1 MASSPTAPHFFK
13 IILQQTHLNKLQI
26 PYGFWVKY
34 CGCLP
39 SQVFLKVPCGS
50 IWEVELTKSNDGKVW
65 MEKGWDKFAL
75 HFSLSRGN
83 FLVFRYEG
91 DSHFHVIIFDTTN
104 TEIDYP
110 HSSNHFEKQNVHID
124 DDDDDSIQVLDS
136 FPRNP
141 KTRDK
146 SPIPCSRPQKKM
158 RPSVPGKPQSSNT
171 KVMKNGS
178 LSSKVDK
185 STPKRYQKPLPVY
198 RNTTAL
204 ERAKLFESDYPFFA
218 VIMKKSYA
226 TGQRN
231 SQHIPRWF
239 ARTYICK
246 KQCEASL
253 WVSNGESWSVHY
265 KVIGGSKAAQFG
277 HGWKAFAVDNSLEV
291 GDICRFELTN
301 SYGNEISFRVS
312 IVKCDDDAYD
322 DLAAEIAATPSK
334 RNVKLDSS
342 SPSDDSSF
350 ASDDESSMLSLNIIS
365 EKEQKKTIVDDS
377 DKSAN
382 LMSKANTGNK
392 GAYKKPS
399 SSETTN
405 TFSSK
410 NGSLKVVLRPSHLKR
425 HKLNIPKHFARQHFK
440 DKTQTLTLWVGVRCW
455 HVKFL
460 VCRES
465 SFSAGWKEFTRANSL
480 KPGDAC
486 IFEVINK
493 NQSELKVTII
503 RKSGENSSFESDD
516 ESSMVSPNI
525 FSDKEQEK
533 IVVEEED
540 SDTDDS
546 TKLISK
552 VNTGNKGTNKRAS
565 FFETTSHFFSENP
578 SLKVDLRPV
587 HLEGHNLNIP
597 VHFARQ
603 HLKDKTQTMT
613 LWVGERCWDVRLL
626 AHRKY
631 FSFSAGWKE
640 FTRDNSLKPGDVCI
654 FELIKG
660 NQSELKVTII
670 RKSASKISTATPSKR
685 NVTLDSSFAGN
696 NKARNISQN
705 IIKKKDREKVIAE
718 LSDKSTNLISEANT
732 GNNQDRPSSS
742 SSKFS
747 VVKRAFEVASHFFSK
762 NPSFKVTLQLDHLH
776 GGYNLPIPLD
786 FASHYFEEKTESITL
801 WVGEDEYRHDVK
813 LIVDGS
819 EYKFSTGWAEF
830 AMNNCLHPRDTYI
843 FELIKRSNQ
852 PEMKVN
858 IFRQHVLYF

>member
-13 IILQQTHLNKLQI
+13 IILQQTHLNKL
-26 PYGFWVKY
+26 V
-34 CGCLP
+34 
-39 SQVFLKVPCGS
+39 
-50 IWEVELTKSNDGKVW
+50 
-65 MEKGWDKFAL
+65 
-75 HFSLSRGN
+75 R
-83 FLVFRYEG
+83 

-110 HSSNHFEKQNVHID
+110 HSPNHFEKQNVHIDDDDDD

-171 KVMKNGS
+171 K
-178 LSSKVDK
+178 
-185 STPKRYQKPLPVY
+185 
-198 RNTTAL
+198 
-204 ERAKLFESDYPFFA
+204 
-218 VIMKKSYA
+218 
-226 TGQRN
+226 
-231 SQHIPRWF
+231 
-239 ARTYICK
+239 
-246 KQCEASL
+246 
-253 WVSNGESWSVHY
+253 
-265 KVIGGSKAAQFG
+265 
-277 HGWKAFAVDNSLEV
+277 
-291 GDICRFELTN
+291 
-301 SYGNEISFRVS
+301 
-312 IVKCDDDAYD
+312 
-322 DLAAEIAATPSK
+322 AAEIAATPSK

-365 EKEQKKTIVDDS
+365 EKEQKKTIVEDS
-377 DKSAN
+377 DKSAK

-533 IVVEEED
+533 IVMEEED
-540 SDTDDS
+540 SDTDES
-546 TKLISK
+546 TKMISK

-565 FFETTSHFFSENP
+565 FSETTSHFFSENP
-578 SLKVDLRPV
+578 SIKVDLRPF

-670 RKSASKISTATPSKR
+670 RKSGENATSKISTATPSKR

-718 LSDKSTNLISEANT
+718 LSEKSTNLISEANT

-747 VVKRAFEVASHFFSK
+747 VWKDG
-762 NPSFKVTLQLDHLH
+762 LDIR
-776 GGYNLPIPLD
+776 G
-786 FASHYFEEKTESITL
+786 A
-801 WVGEDEYRHDVK
+801 
-813 LIVDGS
+813 
-819 EYKFSTGWAEF
+819 
-830 AMNNCLHPRDTYI
+830 
-843 FELIKRSNQ
+843 
-852 PEMKVN
+852 
-858 IFRQHVLYF
+858 